1 MQRQAEGGGE
11 TDRGNSER
19 KVRKRKK
26 QVGRVRKREEEIR
39 GRVYD

>member
-11 TDRGNSER
+11 TDRGNREGN
-19 KVRKRKK
+19 VRKRKK
-26 QVGRVRKREEEIR
+26 ERERVRKREEEIR